1 MNETSEAS
9 PATLPRTPRSV
20 ADVLRRGLDST
31 IANWQL
37 LLLRLAETML
47 IGLLALAGVVAI
59 IVPILVSIGLSR
71 IDLKNADNAAELL
84 TAILVQHW
92 IVLVYILVAIT
103 LALTVVIGVHAF
115 VAAGVA
121 RIFVNAERAAGRA
134 GTPRQRF
141 AVFSIEQWAAGGR
154 DAWWPVFW
162 IYNIAYGVASIIV
175 MVPLIPLGLLIVFT
189 QGAPAALVVSCLG
202 LIVLGFIT
210 IIVLV
215 VTNIVC
221 QKAIVL
227 VVQRPIDATT
237 ALRVAWRAMRNDF
250 ARHFGVAFIMMVLTV
265 GGTGVLAALSFGFAA
280 PGSAAPF
287 AMFLF
292 MPVRLAISF
301 ASSVYSAAVSN
312 WFIASFAALT
322 VEGA

>member
-1 MNETSEAS
+1 
-9 PATLPRTPRSV
+9 
-20 ADVLRRGLDST
+20 
-31 IANWQL
+31 
-37 LLLRLAETML
+37 ML
-47 IGLLALAGVVAI
+47 IGLLAVAGVVAI
-59 IVPILVSIGLSR
+59 IVPIFVSIGLSK

-84 TAILVQHW
+84 TSILVQHW

-103 LALTVVIGVHAF
+103 LALTVVIGVHSF

-121 RIFVNAERAAGRA
+121 RILVNAERAAGRA
-134 GTPRQRF
+134 GMPRQRF
-141 AVFSIEQWAAGGR
+141 AVFSIEQWAAGGS

-175 MVPLIPLGLLIVFT
+175 MMPLIPLGLLIIFT
-189 QGAPAALVVSCLG
+189 HAAPAALVFSCLG

-237 ALRVAWRAMRNDF
+237 ALRRAWRAMRNDF
-250 ARHFGVAFIMMVLTV
+250 ARHFGVAFIMMVLTF
-265 GGTGVLAALSFGFAA
+265 GGTGVLTALSFGFAA
-280 PGSAAPF
+280 PGSGSSAPF

-301 ASSVYSAAVSN
+301 ASSVYSAAVAN

-322 VEGA
+322 AEEA